1 MLAASLLAAA
11 SLQPS
16 LWDSYSSKN
25 LCCCLFCFFVG
36 TLNTMTKRWFFV
48 KPSDQ
53 FSVENGIVVFNTAR
67 WPLMIDP
74 QGQAN
79 KWIRNME
86 KDNSLKVIKL
96 TDLNYMRTVESS
108 VQFGSPVLL
117 ENIGESIDPTLE
129 PLLLKQTFKQGGVV
143 QIQLGESAIEY
154 SEHFRFYIT
163 TKLPNPHYLPEVAVK
178 VTLLNFMITPEG
190 LQDQVRGGGGDDG
203 GGCPVVSGCFSR
215 LFLGDIHWFFFF
227 CGLIL
232 FLIFFRFSFFS
243 FSCLLSLFFFSSFL
257 LFFFSQLSFFLFF
270 FVSATV
276 VGSHRERRTAR
287 SRDRKGKV
295 DRGKC

>member
-1 MLAASLLAAA
+1 M
-11 SLQPS
+11 
-16 LWDSYSSKN
+16 
-25 LCCCLFCFFVG
+25 
-36 TLNTMTKRWFFV
+36 
-48 KPSDQ
+48 
-53 FSVENGIVVFNTAR
+53 VFNTAR

-190 LQDQVRGGGGDDG
+190 LQDQVRGGGGGGDDD
-203 GGCPVVSGCFSR
+203 GGCPVVSGCRWVWVFWFV
-215 LFLGDIHWFFFF
+215 LFLTIVSWGN
-227 CGLIL
+227 IL
-232 FLIFFRFSFFS
+232 VY
-243 FSCLLSLFFFSSFL
+243 
-257 LFFFSQLSFFLFF
+257 FF
-270 FVSATV
+270 FVVSIYF
-276 VGSHRERRTAR
+276 
-287 SRDRKGKV
+287 
-295 DRGKC
+295 

>member
-1 MLAASLLAAA
+1 M
-11 SLQPS
+11 
-16 LWDSYSSKN
+16 
-25 LCCCLFCFFVG
+25 
-36 TLNTMTKRWFFV
+36 
-48 KPSDQ
+48 
-53 FSVENGIVVFNTAR
+53 FNTAR

-190 LQDQVRGGGGDDG
+190 LQDQVRGGGGGGDDDG
-203 GGCPVVSGCFSR
+203 CLVVSGCRCVWVFWFV
-215 LFLGDIHWFFFF
+215 LFLTIVSWGY
-227 CGLIL
+227 IL
-232 FLIFFRFSFFS
+232 VY
-243 FSCLLSLFFFSSFL
+243 
-257 LFFFSQLSFFLFF
+257 FF
-270 FVSATV
+270 FVVSFYF
-276 VGSHRERRTAR
+276 
-287 SRDRKGKV
+287 
-295 DRGKC
+295 

>member
-1 MLAASLLAAA
+1 M
-11 SLQPS
+11 
-16 LWDSYSSKN
+16 
-25 LCCCLFCFFVG
+25 
-36 TLNTMTKRWFFV
+36 
-48 KPSDQ
+48 
-53 FSVENGIVVFNTAR
+53 FNTAR

-190 LQDQVRGGGGDDG
+190 LQDQVRGGGGGGDDD
-203 GGCPVVSGCFSR
+203 GGCPVVSGCVWLSLGLGVLVCFVSHDCFSR
-215 LFLGDIHWFFFF
+215 LFLGEIFWFFFF
-227 CGLIL
+227 
-232 FLIFFRFSFFS
+232 
-243 FSCLLSLFFFSSFL
+243 
-257 LFFFSQLSFFLFF
+257 
-270 FVSATV
+270 V
-276 VGSHRERRTAR
+276 V
-287 SRDRKGKV
+287 
-295 DRGKC
+295 